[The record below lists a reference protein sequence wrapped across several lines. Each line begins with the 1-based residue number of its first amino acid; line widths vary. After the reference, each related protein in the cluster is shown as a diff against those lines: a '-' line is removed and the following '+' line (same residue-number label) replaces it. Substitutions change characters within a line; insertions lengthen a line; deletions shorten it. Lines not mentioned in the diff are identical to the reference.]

1 MSRTLA
7 LLDAGWTSVRQSA
20 ARGHAAGA
28 LKQLSLLLARPDV
41 PAARAAEWHRF
52 AGELALGLGR
62 YATARKH
69 LSAALRLDGDNA
81 EGWFL
86 LGRAWEE
93 DPDGCD
99 RRAAGCFKKATV
111 FAAANP
117 LYRAYFGRAAARC
130 GRVKL
135 GRREMLAAVQDVSNG
150 PAVKVV
156 VRGLLE
162 AGCVSDAR
170 RVVAAA
176 RFVQPGSGDLAA
188 LWELVKFESARASQ
202 RARAK
207 ETARDAQD
215 APFATEGDRATL
227 PFLRV
232 VDGTDPSSA
241 GRGVVGGT
249 VRHDV
254 ASLPRPHLARLGLRK
269 ADR

>member
-1 MSRTLA
+1 MSRTLT
-7 LLDAGWTSVRQSA
+7 LLDAGWASVSQSA

-52 AGELALGLGR
+52 AGELAFRLGR
-62 YATARKH
+62 YATARRH
-69 LSAALRLDGDNA
+69 LSAAVRLQGDHA

-86 LGRAWEE
+86 FGRAWED
-93 DPDGCD
+93 DPSGCD
-99 RRAAGCFKKATV
+99 RRAAVCFKRASV
-111 FAAANP
+111 FDAANP
-117 LYRAYFGRAAARC
+117 LYRAHFGRAAARC
-130 GRVKL
+130 GKVKR
-135 GRREMLAAVQDVSNG
+135 GRRAMLAAADLTNG
-150 PAVKVV
+150 PAVRVA

-162 AGCVSDAR
+162 VGCVADAR

-176 RFVQPGSGDLAA
+176 RFARPASGDLAA
-188 LWELVKFESARASQ
+188 LWELVKFESARAGQ
-202 RARAK
+202 RRARR
-207 ETARDAQD
+207 ENARDAQD

-232 VDGTDPSSA
+232 VDDTDPSPA
-241 GRGVVGGT
+241 GRGFGGGT

-254 ASLPRPHLARLGLRK
+254 ASFPRPHLARLALRN